1 MSVSCL
7 RRAGQWHCML
17 SLLSLA
23 ANAFVPFGQ
32 VIGLCVCNPHRKMLK
47 NEKETLMSLLF
58 CIEAAE
64 PYEAAM
70 FFCVAE
76 GHVEDGDLEEA
87 SVASEGDPIQSQSKL
102 DGQRSRTL
110 NDSEACAC

>member
-1 MSVSCL
+1 MALHAVTLESSRKCFCSIWTSDWLV
-7 RRAGQWHCML
+7 
-17 SLLSLA
+17 
-23 ANAFVPFGQ
+23 
-32 VIGLCVCNPHRKMLK
+32 CVCNPHRKMLK